1 MLAYRFALE
10 FPSFVTHLLT
20 FAVPYLAA
28 TGTFNPLDDFV
39 KLIPTIAYQVQF
51 GSEEGFIESHT
62 KDKSGIR
69 NYLNAMYFGRSAD
82 GQIAMT
88 PVEGYNAELAPA
100 LERSELVSED
110 ELKYYVGE
118 YARKGLRGPCK
129 STRWSIYDQ
138 STMHHVYCANY
149 SNRQLLPHPSREFR
163 SR

>member
-20 FAVPYLAA
+20 FAVPYLAV
-28 TGTFNPLDDFV
+28 TETFIPMDAFV

-62 KDKSGIR
+62 KDKTGIR

-82 GQIAMT
+82 GKIAMT
-88 PVEGYNAELAPA
+88 PVEGYTAELAPT
-100 LERSELVSED
+100 LERSELLSED
-110 ELKYYVGE
+110 ELEYYVQE

-129 STRWSIYDQ
+129 F
-138 STMHHVYCANY
+138 HA
-149 SNRQLLPHPSREFR
+149 
-163 SR
+163 